1 MPGEGTYADDP
12 LGAGEGIDG
21 AVDPFGDDIFTREI
35 VNISESDWDLDT
47 NELWGDAV
55 DTTDPGADVSGGEL
69 FG

>member
-1 MPGEGTYADDP
+1 MAREDAFADDQLGTGEG
-12 LGAGEGIDG
+12 LDG
-21 AVDPFGDDIFTREI
+21 AVDPFGDSIFTREI

-55 DTTDPGADVSGGEL
+55 GTTDPDADVSGGEL

>member
-1 MPGEGTYADDP
+1 MPSEESFADDP
-12 LGAGEGIDG
+12 LGRGEGIDG

-55 DTTDPGADVSGGEL
+55 DITDPGADAFGGEL
-69 FG
+69 SG